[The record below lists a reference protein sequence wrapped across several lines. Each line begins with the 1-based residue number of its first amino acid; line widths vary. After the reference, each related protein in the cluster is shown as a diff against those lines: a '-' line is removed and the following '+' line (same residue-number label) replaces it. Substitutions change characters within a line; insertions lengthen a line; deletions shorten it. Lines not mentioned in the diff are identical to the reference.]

1 MYEDY
6 PFWFTLFTELGFN
19 VVLSDRS
26 SVSVYEKG
34 IETIPSESVCYPAK
48 MVHGH
53 VANLIDKGI
62 RFIFYPSIVH
72 ENIRN
77 EGAKTIFIIV
87 LSLFRILRLLQN
99 NIEDLREKD
108 ITFLHPFFS
117 LDNEKK
123 VAKRIYEELFGFEI
137 DKKEVRQAVKKAYE
151 ELENFR
157 KDINRAGEKA
167 LEYIKEN
174 NIKGIVLAGRPYH
187 IDPQIN
193 HGIPQMI
200 NSLGLAVL
208 TEDSVYI

>member
-77 EGAKTIFIIV
+77 EGADNIYNCPIV
-87 LSLFRILRLLQN
+87 ISYPEVIAN

-123 VAKRIYEELFGFEI
+123 WQ
-137 DKKEVRQAVKKAYE
+137 KEYMRNYSDLK
-151 ELENFR
+151 
-157 KDINRAGEKA
+157 
-167 LEYIKEN
+167 
-174 NIKGIVLAGRPYH
+174 
-187 IDPQIN
+187 
-193 HGIPQMI
+193 
-200 NSLGLAVL
+200 
-208 TEDSVYI
+208 